1 MDEEKYKVK
10 IGTDKMLVYHPDPSR
25 EPDNE
30 FIRQFQEAGSSNPA
44 TLQDFFIRLAEIQK
58 RSVHQKIPAMQ
69 IELKNVKIAEHLSE
83 ETTAF
88 TADLYV
94 NSRKIAFVKNEGQGG
109 STHYQLYKKE
119 DTPILRQAEEY
130 CKSLPPAIYDD
141 TPTKGQTL
149 TLPMDLEN
157 FIDAMLNVHLMEK
170 FKKKMEKHQEDSILY
185 GIAGTQYYRLKFLK
199 PIAEILKL
207 PNGIEVLR
215 KNIQEKILPK
225 LKEGESILNTNLPP
239 ELMQLERK
247 RPRKESPQIDDSP
260 DKRQGRKI

>member
-1 MDEEKYKVK
+1 
-10 IGTDKMLVYHPDPSR
+10 
-25 EPDNE
+25 
-30 FIRQFQEAGSSNPA
+30 
-44 TLQDFFIRLAEIQK
+44 
-58 RSVHQKIPAMQ
+58 
-69 IELKNVKIAEHLSE
+69 
-83 ETTAF
+83 
-88 TADLYV
+88 
-94 NSRKIAFVKNEGQGG
+94 
-109 STHYQLYKKE
+109 
-119 DTPILRQAEEY
+119 
-130 CKSLPPAIYDD
+130 
-141 TPTKGQTL
+141 
-149 TLPMDLEN
+149 MDLEN